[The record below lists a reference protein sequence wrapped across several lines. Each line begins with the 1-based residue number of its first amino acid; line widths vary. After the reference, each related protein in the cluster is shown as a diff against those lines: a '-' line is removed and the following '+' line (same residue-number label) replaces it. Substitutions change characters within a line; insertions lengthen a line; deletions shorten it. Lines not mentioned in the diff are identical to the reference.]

1 MKFLCCWLYA
11 IDKYGFPPS
20 LSDTFKALNEMKEL
34 GFKYGE
40 LEGVS
45 GNNLNLI
52 YNNRNNI
59 KKHINEIGIEITNF
73 VPVIPELREF
83 DKSKRKYG
91 RDMFEKGLEVAIT
104 LVTEFIQLDSFPPLM
119 SCLEGIQYDSNNVT
133 NYGAQWRYR
142 LTPEFD
148 WNQQWEV
155 LVENIKW
162 AAQKAKKAGLKL
174 IIEPRVGEIISNT
187 DSMLRL
193 IDAVDEPNLGAILDT
208 GHQYAQKE
216 ILPLSILKL
225 NDRLM
230 YLHLSDND
238 GTKNDHFVPGQGT
251 IDWIGV
257 FEALKKINFKGY
269 AGLDIAKVNGDL
281 GKAYLRARDIFNN
294 FANQVGFK

>member
-1 MKFLCCWLYA
+1 MKFLCTWLYA

-20 LSDTFKALNEMKEL
+20 LANTFKALTEMKEL
-34 GFKYGE
+34 SFQYGE

-45 GNNLNLI
+45 GDNLELV
-52 YNNRNNI
+52 YDNRFKI
-59 KKHINEIGIEITNF
+59 KEHINKIGLEIKNF

-83 DKSKRKYG
+83 DDSKRQYG
-91 RDMFEKGLEVAIT
+91 RDMFEKGLEVATT
-104 LVTEFIQLDSFPPLM
+104 LATEFIQLDSFPPLM
-119 SCLEGIQYDSNNVT
+119 KCLQGIQYDSNNVT
-133 NYGAQWRYR
+133 NYGAQWHYR

-148 WNQQWEV
+148 WDKQWEL

-162 AAQKAKKAGLKL
+162 AAQKANKVGLKL

-216 ILPLSILKL
+216 ILPLSILKF
-225 NDRLM
+225 NDRLF

-238 GTKNDHFVPGQGT
+238 GTRNDHFVPGKGT

-257 FEALKKINFKGY
+257 FEALKRINYKGY
-269 AGLDIAKVNGDL
+269 AGLDIARVDENLDE
-281 GKAYLRARDIFNN
+281 AYLKAKDILNN
-294 FANQVGFK
+294 FAKQVGFE

>member
-1 MKFLCCWLYA
+1 MKFICCWLYA
-11 IDKYGFPPS
+11 IDNYGFPPS
-20 LSDTFKALNEMKEL
+20 LTDTFKALNEMKEL
-34 GFKYGE
+34 GFEYAE

-45 GNNLNLI
+45 GNNIDLI
-52 YNNRNNI
+52 YNNRNKI
-59 KKHINEIGIEITNF
+59 KKHVSELGIKIANF

-83 DKSKRKYG
+83 DNSKRQYG
-91 RDMFEKGLEVAIT
+91 RDMFEKGLETAIT
-104 LVTEFIQLDSFPPLM
+104 LDTEFIQLDSFPPLM
-119 SCLEGIQYDSNNVT
+119 NCLDGIQYDSDNVT
-133 NYGAQWRYR
+133 NFGSQWRYR

-148 WNQQWEV
+148 WDRQWEV
-155 LVENIKW
+155 LVESIKW
-162 AAQKAKKAGLKL
+162 AAQKAKKVGLKL
-174 IIEPRVGEIISNT
+174 IIEPRVREIISNT

-193 IDAVDEPNLGAILDT
+193 IDAVDETNLGAILDT

-257 FEALKKINFKGY
+257 FEALKRINFKGY
-269 AGLDIAKVNGDL
+269 AGLDIAKTNENL
-281 GKAYLRARDIFNN
+281 GKSYIKARDIFND
-294 FANQVGFK
+294 FANQVGLK

>member
-1 MKFLCCWLYA
+1 MKFLCTWLYA

-20 LSDTFKALNEMKEL
+20 LTDTFKALTEMKEL

-45 GNNLNLI
+45 GDNLDLV
-52 YNNRNNI
+52 YNNRHKI
-59 KKHINEIGIEITNF
+59 KNHINEIGVEIKNF

-83 DKSKRKYG
+83 DSRKSKYG

-104 LVTEFIQLDSFPPLM
+104 LSTEFIQLDSFPPLM
-119 SCLEGIQYDSNNVT
+119 DCIEGIQYDSKNVT
-133 NYGAQWRYR
+133 NYGSQWHYR
-142 LTPEFD
+142 LTPKFD
-148 WNQQWEV
+148 WNKQWKV
-155 LVENIKW
+155 FVENIKW
-162 AAQKAKKAGLKL
+162 AAQKAKKAELKL
-174 IIEPRVGEIISNT
+174 IIEPRVGEIINNT

-225 NDRLM
+225 NDRLL

-238 GTKNDHFVPGQGT
+238 GTKNDHFLPGQGT

-257 FEALKKINFKGY
+257 FEALKRINFNGY

-281 GKAYLRARDIFNN
+281 GEAYLRAIDIFNN
-294 FANQVGFK
+294 FADKAGFK